1 MAQENKVNK
10 KQETRAW
17 NLEQITKVDEV
28 AVKESLC
35 LNLNPQPEYQLQ
47 VCGTTGEM
55 MAPSRGG
62 DQGNSE
68 ASWNF
73 PAIPPDHDK
82 EGGKVI

>member
-1 MAQENKVNK
+1 MELGADYQSWRSGSEG
-10 KQETRAW
+10 
-17 NLEQITKVDEV
+17 
-28 AVKESLC
+28 ESVWS
-35 LNLNPQPEYQLQ
+35 LNPQPEYQLQ

-73 PAIPPDHDK
+73 PAILPDHDK